1 MALTIRLQRYGS
13 KKNPHFR
20 MVVIE
25 KATRRDGKSVETL
38 GYYSSR
44 DSIASRYLNI
54 DLARVDYWTKVGAVP
69 SDTARTLISKAR
81 KAPKAD
87 VAAPVASKEEAKA

>member
-38 GYYSSR
+38 GYYASR
-44 DSIASRYLNI
+44 DSVASRYLNLNLERI
-54 DLARVDYWTKVGAVP
+54 DYWMKVGAVA

-81 KAPKAD
+81 KSPK
-87 VAAPVASKEEAKA
+87 VEKSVLIKEEVKA